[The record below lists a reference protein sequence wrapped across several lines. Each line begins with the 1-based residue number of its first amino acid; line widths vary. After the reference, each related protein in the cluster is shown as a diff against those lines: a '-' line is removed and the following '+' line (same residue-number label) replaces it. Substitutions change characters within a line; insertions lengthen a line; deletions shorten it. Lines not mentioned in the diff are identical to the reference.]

1 MSSCKRSSSFER
13 PLRILCTYL
22 SLAQLLLR
30 LHDRAMMSF
39 TTLLAICLSLSLCA
53 SCYPSEPATQQHA
66 PPSTP
71 PVPFPTVYSPV
82 VLAQL
87 CEEPTSYCIYVD
99 QIRPGAVRASP
110 VNATDDRKQNT
121 LSVSA
126 FPHRLV
132 LTIISL
138 HCLDIA
144 FAEGAFLFE
153 RASYM
158 SHPFH
163 VCYGGCCIDLDFASK
178 PGCVSMRYFNR
189 KSNEAGHLLARFA
202 DNVEQ
207 ILGPREYM
215 QKELIACPTKDE
227 PALPYAVIGARGG
240 QGRPEQEQQVSHL
253 QTHPTQGKAH
263 VQPHSAG
270 ANAAQNG
277 DGGKS
282 KVDHDY
288 FDDVTVPLADLV

>member
-1 MSSCKRSSSFER
+1 
-13 PLRILCTYL
+13 
-22 SLAQLLLR
+22 
-30 LHDRAMMSF
+30 MSF
-39 TTLLAICLSLSLCA
+39 STLLAICLSLSLCV
-53 SCYPSEPATQQHA
+53 SCYPAEPAAQHHA

-110 VNATDDRKQNT
+110 VNATDDQ
-121 LSVSA
+121 
-126 FPHRLV
+126 
-132 LTIISL
+132 
-138 HCLDIA
+138 
-144 FAEGAFLFE
+144 GAFLFE

-178 PGCVSMRYFNR
+178 PGCVSMRYFDR
-189 KSNEAGHLLARFA
+189 KSSETGHLLARFA

-215 QKELIACPTKDE
+215 QKELIACPTQNE
-227 PALPYAVIGARGG
+227 PALPYAVIGARRG
-240 QGRPEQEQQVSHL
+240 QGRPEQGDQVSHL
-253 QTHPTQGKAH
+253 QTDPAQGKAD
-263 VQPHSAG
+263 VQPPPLG
-270 ANAAQNG
+270 ANAAQHD
-277 DGGKS
+277 DGKGQD
-282 KVDHDY
+282 KVNHDY